1 MTAIVTLTFNPA
13 IDKSTSVPILIPE
26 KKMSCTAPIYE
37 PGGGGVN
44 VARALKKLG
53 AEATAIYLAGG
64 NTGEMYTQLL
74 VKEAVTTLVVPTKG
88 NTRENFIV
96 EETQTNKQYR
106 FGLPGAQI
114 SEQEWQLCLTELEKM
129 TEISFI
135 VVSGSIPPGIPEN
148 IFSKI
153 SAIAQAKKAKLVVD
167 TSGEALKHAIK
178 AGVYLIKPSLGELAM
193 LVGMENLPA
202 EQVAQSARKVIEQGN
217 CEVVVVSMGAAGA
230 MLVTKELAI
239 KVKAPEVKI
248 RSTVGAGD
256 SMVAGIVLSLMKNPS
271 LKTALQYGVACGTAA
286 TVNLGTGLCDKEFVE
301 EIYQI
306 ILNEATKE

>member
-13 IDKSTSVPILIPE
+13 IDKSTSVPLLIPE
-26 KKMSCTAPIYE
+26 KKLNCTAPHYE

-53 AEATAIYLAGG
+53 AQATAIYLAGG
-64 NTGEMYTQLL
+64 ITGKMYTQLL
-74 VKEAVTTLVVPTKG
+74 FKEAVNTIVVPTKG
-88 NTRENFIV
+88 STRENFIV
-96 EETQTNKQYR
+96 EEIQTNKQYR

-114 SEQEWQLCLTELEKM
+114 NEQEWQRCLSELEQL
-129 TEISFI
+129 TEISYI
-135 VVSGSIPPGIPEN
+135 VVSGSLPPGIPET

-153 SAIAQAKKAKLVVD
+153 TAIAQQKKAKLVVD
-167 TSGEALKHAIK
+167 TSGEALKHAVN

-193 LVGMENLPA
+193 LAGMENVTND
-202 EQVAQSARKVIEQGN
+202 QVVEISRKVIEKGT
-217 CEVVVVSMGAAGA
+217 CEVIVVSMGAAGA

-239 KVKAPEVKI
+239 KVNAPEVKI

-256 SMVAGIVLSLMKNPS
+256 SMVAGMVLSLLKNYS
-271 LKTALQYGVACGTAA
+271 LEAALQYGVACGTAA
-286 TVNLGTGLCDKEFVE
+286 TVNPGTGLCDKEFVE